1 MPVQWGPQE
10 FDDMDFDVLMV
21 TYVRDNPDFLNEAI
35 QSVTLNQT
43 IKPAH
48 VVVVVNGPIPPRN

>member
-1 MPVQWGPQE
+1 
-10 FDDMDFDVLMV
+10 MDFDVLMV